1 MLNASIELGALRVQL
16 LSESIVRI
24 ENKGPKGFED
34 RPSYIVL
41 NREDYPSVDYSIVK
55 ENGVTLIKTS
65 KYTVHIPDGADAQDT
80 YITDRDGKKLWA
92 YGDAG
97 RTDTNIYLPS
107 PSDELKSWY
116 FTDSPRIIPSA
127 HGYSYKKDVT
137 NLQNWDF
144 DSSALDVFVFLPDG
158 DYSRF
163 CSDYVRVTGS
173 SEMVNLKTLGYWDS
187 RWYPYSSESAIKQIN
202 DYRERGFSIDV
213 LVIDTDWRA
222 SGSDGQGSG
231 GIGYDINTE
240 LFPDMAAFLK
250 KCKEMDVGI
259 CFNDHPEPVRGTSNG
274 LDQAEVEYRSK
285 KLTLILS
292 LGINY
297 WWYDRNWSVSLNSC
311 TPEISTYAFGMYAY
325 HWVTSEYRESVTDLN
340 EFAKRALIMA
350 NVDGVLH
357 GKWYYA
363 SDISAHRYSIQWTG
377 DIGANTDALA
387 QEIYTSVFG
396 GAEVGLPYMSSDIG
410 GHNQVVTNEMYAR
423 WVQYGALSTICRVHC
438 TSERYIHQD
447 GRMPWLFGERS
458 EKIAHTYLDMRYRLL
473 PLYYSLARQNYETG
487 LPIMQRVDIQYPM
500 YVEASRNDEYLL
512 GKYILVAPI
521 DSADESTEYNERSVF
536 IPDGTWVDIWS
547 GERFVGPATYTVRHK
562 LETSPIFVREGA
574 LTVLAPNM
582 ISTSEKDWS
591 ECVLDVYP
599 SANYSANTYLYEDDT
614 LTNAYKHGF
623 YRTTDITMDFESENK
638 ALCINIGAADGRFE
652 GERAFTERSWRV
664 RLHTNPA
671 WSAPNS
677 ITVNGKAAD
686 YTLISKSESGLPFAF
701 EGASLDGDIYEFT
714 VSGSLYEAYEI
725 KVFYKNTA
733 NSQINVSYEKT
744 ENPFELSFDDAG
756 SCVDFATEGTDFI
769 SFSENY
775 DYTGDIFSSVK
786 SYDTPWVVNDECLSA
801 SLNSQKDFSF
811 EINTD
816 ENSKYYVLYLGGYK
830 STAKLT
836 VRDRAG
842 NVKTV
847 SFGNIDGTYTKRVI
861 IEKTDSSTGKLY
873 VTYSMVASE
882 YTKNIYDNSRYD
894 LVCYLS
900 IYGALA
906 SAELPQGAVG
916 NPNCL

>member
-16 LSESIVRI
+16 LSESSVRI

-65 KYTVHIPDGADAQDT
+65 KYTVHIPDGACAQDT
-80 YITDRDGKKLWA
+80 YITDARGKKLWA
-92 YGDAG
+92 YADAG
-97 RTDTNIYLPS
+97 RTDTNVYLPS
-107 PSDELKSWY
+107 PSDELRSWY
-116 FTDSPRIIPSA
+116 FTDSPRIIPSV
-127 HGYSYKKDVT
+127 HGYSYKEDVT
-137 NLQNWDF
+137 NLQDWDF
-144 DSSALDVFVFLPDG
+144 ENNALDIFVFLPDG

-163 CSDYVRVTGS
+163 CSDYVRVTGR

-187 RWYPYSSESAIKQIN
+187 RWYPYSAESAIKQIN

-222 SGSDGQGSG
+222 SGGEGSD
-231 GIGYDINTE
+231 GIGYDVNTE
-240 LFPDMAAFLK
+240 LFPDMAAFLA

-259 CFNDHPEPVRGTSNG
+259 CFNDHPEPVRNTTNG

-297 WWYDRNWSVSLNSC
+297 WWYDRNWSVALNSC
-311 TPEISTYAFGMYAY
+311 VPEISVYAFGMYAY
-325 HWVTSEYRESVTDLN
+325 HWVTSEYRESITDLN

-438 TSERYIHQD
+438 TNERYIHQE
-447 GRMPWLFGERS
+447 GRMPWLYGERS

-473 PLYYSLARQNYETG
+473 PLFYALARQNYETG
-487 LPIMQRVDIQYPM
+487 LPIMQRVDIQYPA

-521 DSADESTEYNERSVF
+521 DSAAENTEYNERSVF
-536 IPDGTWVDIWS
+536 IPDGTWVDVWS

-582 ISTSEKDWS
+582 ISTSEKDWRES
-591 ECVLDVYP
+591 VLDVYP
-599 SANYSANTYLYEDDT
+599 SSNYGAKISLYEDDT
-614 LTNAYKHGF
+614 LTNAYKSGF
-623 YRTTDITMDFESENK
+623 YRTTDITMDFEGENK
-638 ALCINIGAADGRFE
+638 TLLVNIGGAQGEFT
-652 GERAFTERSWRV
+652 GERAFTERTWRV
-664 RLHTNPA
+664 RLHTNPS
-671 WSAPNS
+671 WSAPSS

-686 YTLISKSESGLPFAF
+686 LTLISKSDSGLPFAF
-701 EGASLDGDIYEFT
+701 DGASPDGDVYEITF
-714 VSGSLYEAYEI
+714 SGSVYQSYEI
-725 KVFYKNTA
+725 KVFYDTVAESLYNT
-733 NSQINVSYEKT
+733 SYEKN
-744 ENPFELSFDDAG
+744 EIPFELSFDEAAG
-756 SCVDFATEGTDFI
+756 KAANFV
-769 SFSENY
+769 SFDEAN
-775 DYTGDIFSSVK
+775 DIFSPLK
-786 SYDTPWVVNDECLSA
+786 SYDTPWRSDGERPA
-801 SLNSQKDFSF
+801 LNSQKDFSF

-816 ENSKYYVLYLGGYK
+816 ESTKYYVLYLGGFQ
-830 STAKLT
+830 STAKVT

-847 SFGNIDGTYTKRVI
+847 SFGNADGSFTKRVI
-861 IEKTDSSTGKLY
+861 IKKTDDSTGKLY

-882 YTKNIYDNSRYD
+882 YTKRIYDLKYD
-894 LVCYLS
+894 IVCYLS
-900 IYGALA
+900 MYGALA
-906 SAELPQGAVG
+906 GKELPERAVG
-916 NPNCL
+916 DKNCL